1 MNHRGQVQVKKNI
14 RHEDPRPG
22 RASFAIALLLAG
34 LALHFFRLSQPDAI
48 VFDEVHFGGFA
59 NAYCCTGEYIFD
71 VHPPHG
77 KLLAALGMKLG
88 GYSGGQSFATIATPL
103 TALDPLLL
111 RLVPA
116 VAGSLIPVLV
126 FIVLAQLGASR
137 WAAFLGGWAVLFD
150 NALLLQTRLLVLDGI
165 LILSMLGA
173 ISLALLAIRQR
184 TLMRQSLPCL
194 GAGLCV
200 GMAVGTKFTG
210 LTGALLVAVILLAPL
225 LGGGKLVNAIRMS
238 AIAATGAV
246 LVYLGGWVVHFNL
259 LDQPGPGD
267 IWGTPSGNLL
277 RDIIDIHRSMFQ
289 ANYGLAAT
297 HPNGSAWWGW
307 PWMWRPLYYYA
318 GPSSALYFV
327 GNPVVWWGS
336 SIGLLCVLWGALRG
350 VVGGERSEDLPA
362 RPLPLRQLPLL
373 GFLVSFLPFIV
384 IPRVMFLYHYL
395 PSLIFAICAVALWL
409 DSRGWT
415 REGGFADQS
424 RTVKWL
430 LILIPAGF
438 LAISPVTY
446 GFTLPEYILRV
457 LVQLWH

>member
-1 MNHRGQVQVKKNI
+1 VTNKGSLPYPHDG
-14 RHEDPRPG
+14 PG
-22 RASFAIALLLAG
+22 RASFVIALLLAG

-48 VFDEVHFGGFA
+48 VFDEVHFGSFA
-59 NAYCCTGEYIFD
+59 NAYCCSGEYFFD

-88 GYSGGQSFATIATPL
+88 DYDGGQSFATIGTPL
-103 TALDPLLL
+103 ANLNPWLL

-116 VAGSLIPVLV
+116 LAGSLIPVVV
-126 FIVLAQLGASR
+126 FIILVQLGASR
-137 WAAFLGGWAVLFD
+137 WAAFLAGWAVLFD
-150 NALLLQTRLLVLDGI
+150 NALLLQTRVLALDGT

-173 ISLALLAIRQR
+173 ISLALLAISQR
-184 TLMRQSLPCL
+184 DGLRQSLLCL

-200 GMAVGTKFTG
+200 GMAVGTKLTG
-210 LTGALLVAVILLAPL
+210 LTSALLVAVILLAPL
-225 LGGGKLVNAIRMS
+225 LGGGNWVDTIRMVGV
-238 AIAATGAV
+238 AALGA
-246 LVYLGGWVVHFNL
+246 LTVYLGGWVLHFML

-277 RDIIDIHRSMFQ
+277 WDIIDIHRSMFQ

-318 GPSSALYFV
+318 GPNSALYFI

-336 SIGLLCVLWGALRG
+336 SIGLLYI
-350 VVGGERSEDLPA
+350 VGGTVQRLVSKARTVDTSAGQQPA
-362 RPLPLRQLPLL
+362 RLLPML

-395 PSLIFAICAVALWL
+395 PSLVFAVCAVALWL
-409 DSRGWT
+409 DRCGWT
-415 REGGFADQS
+415 RNGGFAEQS
-424 RTVKWL
+424 RGAKWL
-430 LILIPAGF
+430 LIMIPVGF
-438 LAISPVTY
+438 LVISPITY
-446 GFTLPEYILRV
+446 GFALPDYFLSV
-457 LVQLWH
+457 LVQLVH

>member
-1 MNHRGQVQVKKNI
+1 MTNKGSVPY
-14 RHEDPRPG
+14 RHDGPG
-22 RASFAIALLLAG
+22 RASFVIALLLAG
-34 LALHFFRLSQPDAI
+34 LVLHFFRLAQPAAI

-88 GYSGGQSFATIATPL
+88 GYDGGQSFASIGTPL
-103 TALDPLLL
+103 TNLQPWLL

-116 VAGSLIPVLV
+116 LTGSLVPVLV
-126 FIVLAQLGASR
+126 FIILLQLGASR

-150 NALLLQTRLLVLDGI
+150 NALLLQTRVLALDGT
-165 LILSMLGA
+165 LILSMLVA
-173 ISLALLAIRQR
+173 ISLALLAISQR
-184 TLMRQSLPCL
+184 GGPRQSLICL

-200 GMAVGTKFTG
+200 GMAVGTKLTG
-210 LTGALLVAVILLAPL
+210 LTSALLVAVIFLAPL
-225 LGGGKLVNAIRMS
+225 QRDSNWVDTARMGGVAALGALA
-238 AIAATGAV
+238 
-246 LVYLGGWVVHFNL
+246 VYLGGWALHFLL

-267 IWGTPSGNLL
+267 IWGAPSGNLVH
-277 RDIIDIHRSMFQ
+277 DIIDIHRSMFQ

-318 GPSSALYFV
+318 GPNFALYFV

-336 SIGLLCVLWGALRG
+336 SIGLLWLVWGTVRRLLSKASTVDTSAG
-350 VVGGERSEDLPA
+350 QQVA
-362 RPLPLRQLPLL
+362 RLLPLL

-395 PSLIFAICAVALWL
+395 PSLVFAVCTVALWL
-409 DSRGWT
+409 DRHGWT
-415 REGGFADQS
+415 QEGSFAEQS
-424 RTVKWL
+424 RAARWL
-430 LILIPAGF
+430 LIAIPVGF
-438 LAISPVTY
+438 LVISPITY
-446 GFTLPEYILRV
+446 GFVLPADILSA
-457 LVQLWH
+457 LVELVH